1 MAKDETTDPGTEGA
15 PAGTDRFFSKEQV
28 DEMLNKAREQ
38 EKNKLYPTI
47 ESTDARAKAL
57 EAELKELRKTVK
69 GVEQLEADRQKA
81 IEEAARIKQE
91 SEMSAKD
98 FAEKVRRESE
108 DKIMRLQAQTEQE
121 RALMRKELEFM
132 QLQGHTQRRVAEERD
147 NIAPELLDF
156 IGGNTVEE
164 VEASIQVVKDKSAQI
179 LASITA
185 ARTAQRTQQP
195 GVAPA
200 SGSAGI
206 SQLDQPGDRQL
217 GAADIKGMS
226 MAEFAQLRKKI
237 GMPSGSGRGL
247 FD

>member
-1 MAKDETTDPGTEGA
+1 
-15 PAGTDRFFSKEQV
+15 
-28 DEMLNKAREQ
+28 
-38 EKNKLYPTI
+38 
-47 ESTDARAKAL
+47 
-57 EAELKELRKTVK
+57 
-69 GVEQLEADRQKA
+69 
-81 IEEAARIKQE
+81 
-91 SEMSAKD
+91 
-98 FAEKVRRESE
+98 
-108 DKIMRLQAQTEQE
+108 
-121 RALMRKELEFM
+121 MRKELEFM

-156 IGGNTVEE
+156 IGGDTVEE